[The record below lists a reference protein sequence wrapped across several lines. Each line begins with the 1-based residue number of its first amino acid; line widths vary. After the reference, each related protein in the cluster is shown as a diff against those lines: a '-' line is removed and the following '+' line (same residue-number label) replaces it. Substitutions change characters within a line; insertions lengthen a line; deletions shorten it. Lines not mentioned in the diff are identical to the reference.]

1 MKEILNE
8 INKEIKKLELINKKV
23 IKEANIKE
31 EKLKDDININ
41 K

>member
-1 MKEILNE
+1 MNEILNE

>member
-23 IKEANIKE
+23 KKEANIKQ